1 MTKVVCE
8 NCRIEI
14 DVPEGYS
21 APFLQCPEC
30 GSMQKYKRNN
40 AGEPRFKVLTNKN
53 RVNVANKI
61 PDERSNKTTAPTP
74 ATSYFYNSAVADK
87 FNENAPYRPI
97 DQKKMIIDSVGEEG
111 LQIAYKLVG
120 NYLWSTSLNFRKN
133 GRAKAIRSLMKK
145 KYPLEMASKA
155 IEFAEK
161 SPEGQAFAKKKLI
174 SFIVIFVL
182 VVAGVLSILLA
193 FL

>member
-30 GSMQKYKRNN
+30 GSMQKYHRNN
-40 AGEPRFKVLTNKN
+40 AGEPRFKVLSNKN
-53 RVNVANKI
+53 RVNVTNKI
-61 PDERSNKTTAPTP
+61 PEERPNKTTTP
-74 ATSYFYNSAVADK
+74 PPAASYFYNSAIAEK

-120 NYLWSTSLNFRKN
+120 NYLWSTSLNYRKN

-145 KYPLEMASKA
+145 KYPLEMASRA

-161 SPEGQAFAKKKLI
+161 SPEGQAYAKRKLV
-174 SFIVIFVL
+174 SFIVVFVL
-182 VVAGVLSILLA
+182 VVVGAISILLA

>member
-30 GSMQKYKRNN
+30 GSMQKYQRNN

-53 RVNVANKI
+53 RVNVTNKI
-61 PDERSNKTTAPTP
+61 PDERPNKTATPTP

-161 SPEGQAFAKKKLI
+161 SPEGQAYAKKKLI

>member
-1 MTKVVCE
+1 MWFYQRKT
-8 NCRIEI
+8 
-14 DVPEGYS
+14 
-21 APFLQCPEC
+21 
-30 GSMQKYKRNN
+30 
-40 AGEPRFKVLTNKN
+40 AGEPKFKVLTNRS
-53 RVNVANKI
+53 RVNVTNNAM
-61 PDERSNKTTAPTP
+61 DERLNKPSVPNTPNTPNKPP

-87 FNENAPYRPI
+87 FNENAPFRPI
-97 DQKKMIIDSVGEEG
+97 DQKKLILDSVGEEG

-120 NYLWSTSLNFRKN
+120 NYLWSTSPNYRKN

-161 SPEGQAFAKKKLI
+161 SPEGQAYAKKKLI
-174 SFIVIFVL
+174 SFIVIIVL
-182 VVAGVLSILLA
+182 VVAGAFSILLA